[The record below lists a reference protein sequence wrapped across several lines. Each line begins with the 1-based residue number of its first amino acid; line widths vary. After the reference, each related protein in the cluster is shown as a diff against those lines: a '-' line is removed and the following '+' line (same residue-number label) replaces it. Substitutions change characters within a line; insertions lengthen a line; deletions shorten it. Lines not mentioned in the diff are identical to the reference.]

1 MTHTDPRCQFLIDY
15 EISKLDWMD
24 QGPRRTQ
31 AEHMAKVRIL
41 SMPWQ
46 DMLDL
51 YAKTKWEENHGR
63 IRVVQKFAMINGE
76 RKPTTYSIEQNVNG
90 QWTKI
95 PKLEMEEDDPQVI
108 ARFQELMNTV
118 VVRA

>member
-15 EISKLDWMD
+15 EISKLDWMEE
-24 QGPRRTQ
+24 GPRRAQ
-31 AEHMAKVRIL
+31 AEHLAKVRVL

-63 IRVVQKFAMINGE
+63 IRVTQHMKKDPETGVFVATNYVM
-76 RKPTTYSIEQNVNG
+76 EQNVNG
-90 QWTKI
+90 HWSALPVLYTY
-95 PKLEMEEDDPQVI
+95 EGEE
-108 ARFQELMNTV
+108 
-118 VVRA
+118 